1 MNRLSKSLLGG
12 ALVLLFLIISACS
25 GNSTQQPSSTD
36 NGTTE
41 QSTTESATPSTEGST
56 DQPATGTDSATS
68 TDGTSS
74 STEGST
80 GTTDT
85 GKETVPAAKPE
96 LTPANEGQVDITI
109 VQQGPGQFFVRLNE
123 FPEGYLVSNL
133 DWTGPGYS
141 EAATFD
147 EAVKNGQEG
156 NNGFYASSDH
166 RNFGFIYDGH
176 IAGEEGKLTLTFRNQ
191 AGDELTWYK
200 DLTLQ

>member
-12 ALVLLFLIISACS
+12 ALVLLLMIISACS
-25 GNSTQQPSSTD
+25 GNSTQQPSSMD

-41 QSTTESATPSTEGST
+41 QSTPATPSTEGST
-56 DQPATGTDSATS
+56 DQPATGTEPATN

-80 GTTDT
+80 ETADNG

-176 IAGEEGKLTLTFRNQ
+176 IAGEEGKFTLTFRNQ

>member
-12 ALVLLFLIISACS
+12 ALVLLLMIISACS

-41 QSTTESATPSTEGST
+41 QSTPATPSTEGST
-56 DQPATGTDSATS
+56 DQPATGTESATN

-80 GTTDT
+80 ETADNG

-176 IAGEEGKLTLTFRNQ
+176 IAGEEGKFTLTFRNQ

>member
-12 ALVLLFLIISACS
+12 ALVLLLMIISACS
-25 GNSTQQPSSTD
+25 GNSTQQPSSMD

-41 QSTTESATPSTEGST
+41 QSTPATPSTEGST
-56 DQPATGTDSATS
+56 DQPATGTEPATN
-68 TDGTSS
+68 TEGTSS

-80 GTTDT
+80 ETADNG

-176 IAGEEGKLTLTFRNQ
+176 IAGEEGKFTLTFRNQ

>member
-12 ALVLLFLIISACS
+12 ALVLLLMIISACS
-25 GNSTQQPSSTD
+25 GNSTQQPSSMD

-41 QSTTESATPSTEGST
+41 QSTPATPSTEGST
-56 DQPATGTDSATS
+56 DQPATGTEPATN

-74 STEGST
+74 TTEGST
-80 GTTDT
+80 ETADNG

-176 IAGEEGKLTLTFRNQ
+176 IAGEEGKFTLTFRNQ

>member
-12 ALVLLFLIISACS
+12 ALVLLFMIISACS
-25 GNSTQQPSSTD
+25 GNSTQQPSATD
-36 NGTTE
+36 NGNTE
-41 QSTTESATPSTEGST
+41 QSTPATTPSTEGST
-56 DQPATGTDSATS
+56 DQPATGTESATN
-68 TDGTSS
+68 TDGTPS
-74 STEGST
+74 STESSN
-80 GTTDT
+80 GTTDS
-85 GKETVPAAKPE
+85 GKETVPVAKPE
-96 LTPANEGQVDITI
+96 LTPADEGQVDITI
-109 VQQGPGQFFVRLNE
+109 VQQGPGQFFVRLNK

-176 IAGEEGKLTLTFRNQ
+176 IAGEEGKFTLTFRNQ